1 MDARR
6 ENEPTPMKN
15 RTTVE
20 RKSERELVVTRTFN
34 GPARIVFEAWTKPE
48 LFRRWWA
55 PKSMGMSLRSCEMD
69 VRVGGKYR
77 LEFEPDAMA
86 FFGTY
91 LEVTP
96 HSRLVWTNEEGGEGG
111 PVTTVTFEEKG
122 GKTLLVMHELYSSKE
137 ALDAAGTGAADAMVE
152 TFAQLDELL
161 LTLGASVGSE
171 QLPALP
177 SGAGRENPTALDERR
192 ARGCKHP
199 LATFERFEYAT
210 LHAEHCISRA
220 RASGEFLHH
229 DGAQITRT
237 EVRRAMSSF
246 RRK

>member
-6 ENEPTPMKN
+6 GSEPTPVKN

-48 LFRRWWA
+48 LFKRWWV
-55 PKSMGMSLRSCEMD
+55 PKSMGMSLLSCEMD

-77 LEFEPDAMA
+77 LVFEQNAAMA

-111 PVTTVTFEEKG
+111 PVTTVTFEERG
-122 GKTLLVMHELYSSKE
+122 GKTLLVMHELYASKE

-161 LTLGASVGSE
+161 V
-171 QLPALP
+171 AL
-177 SGAGRENPTALDERR
+177 S
-192 ARGCKHP
+192 ARP
-199 LATFERFEYAT
+199 
-210 LHAEHCISRA
+210 
-220 RASGEFLHH
+220 
-229 DGAQITRT
+229 
-237 EVRRAMSSF
+237 
-246 RRK
+246 